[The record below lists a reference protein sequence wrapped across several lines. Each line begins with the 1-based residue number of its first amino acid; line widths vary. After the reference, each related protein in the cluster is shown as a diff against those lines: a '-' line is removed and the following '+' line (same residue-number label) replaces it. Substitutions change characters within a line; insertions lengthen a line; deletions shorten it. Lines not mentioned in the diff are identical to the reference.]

1 MILYLKNEGETMSN
15 VKNDAICSMD
25 KDFAQWY
32 TDVCRKAELMDY
44 SSVKGFII
52 YRPYG
57 YAIWENIQKELDQK
71 FKASGHENVYMPMLI
86 PTSLLQKE
94 ADHVEGFAPECAVV
108 TKGGLEDLEEPLVI
122 RPTSETL
129 FCEHYA
135 KIVNSYR
142 DLPKK
147 YNQWCSVV
155 RWEKTTRPFLR
166 GSEFLWQEGHTIHA
180 TEEEAKSETLQM
192 LQIYKDTCKD
202 LLAIPMVTGLKTEKE
217 KFAGAEETYTIEALM
232 HDGKALQSG
241 TSHYFGQGF
250 AKAFDMKFLNKE
262 NKQEYVYQTSWGV
275 STRLIGAVIMVHGDN
290 NGLVLPPRV
299 APTQIVIVPIRQQQE
314 GVLEQAYKLEKE
326 LKEQGLRVRVDAS
339 DKSPGWKFSEAEMR
353 GVPLRIEL
361 GPKDIENKQ
370 CVVVKRNDGVKQTM
384 SLDDALAQKVQDLLD
399 QMHDEMYE
407 KAKKHLEEHMTRV
420 NTMDEFVDVLENKT
434 GFVQAPWCG
443 DTECELKIK
452 EQTTATSRCITEQE
466 VHDETCICCGKKAE
480 KIVNFAKSY

>member
-1 MILYLKNEGETMSN
+1 MAK
-15 VKNDAICSMD
+15 VKNDAITSRD
-25 KDFAQWY
+25 EDFAKWY

-57 YAIWENIQKELDQK
+57 YALWEMIQAYMDKK
-71 FKASGHENVYMPMLI
+71 FKETGHENVYMPMLI
-86 PTSLLQKE
+86 PESLLQKE

-108 TKGGLEDLEEPLVI
+108 TRGGLDELDEKLVI

-142 DLPKK
+142 DLPKL

-180 TEEEAKSETLQM
+180 TADEAREETMRMLDIYET
-192 LQIYKDTCKD
+192 TARE
-202 LLAIPMVTGLKTEKE
+202 LLAIPMVTGKKTDKE

-241 TSHYFGQGF
+241 TSHYFGDGF
-250 AKAFDMKFLNKE
+250 AKAFDMKFLDKDNQLK
-262 NKQEYVYQTSWGV
+262 YVHQTSWGV
-275 STRLIGAVIMVHGDN
+275 STRLLGAIIMVHGDD

-299 APTQIVIVPIRQQQE
+299 APTQVMIIPIQQQKE
-314 GVLEQAYKLEKE
+314 GILDKAYELESQ
-326 LKEQGLRVRVDAS
+326 LKAQGIRVKVDAS

-353 GVPLRIEL
+353 GIPLRLEI
-361 GPKDIENKQ
+361 GPRDLQNGQ
-370 CVVVKRNDGVKQTM
+370 CVVAKRVDGEKQTLA
-384 SLDDALAQKVQDLLD
+384 LDETLPGKLAALLD
-399 QMHDEMYE
+399 QVHDEMYQ
-407 KAKKHLEEHMTRV
+407 KALQFRDEHITNV
-420 NTMDEFVDVLENKT
+420 STYDEFKDVLNSK
-434 GFVQAPWCG
+434 GGYVKMAWCG
-443 DTECELKIK
+443 DEACEIKIK
-452 EQTTATSRCITEQE
+452 EDTAATSRCIDTDAKAEG
-466 VHDETCICCGKKAE
+466 VCPICGKKA
-480 KIVNFAKSY
+480 KHIVYFARAY